1 MVKIVKDKCIGA
13 VAVRENKKANRNR
26 KVDVSIIKFGNCFY
40 NCHFA
45 TAYLFWEWRT
55 ICN

>member
-45 TAYLFWEWRT
+45 TAYLF
-55 ICN
+55 